1 MERCVNN
8 LPGGEGDGDGEGDGE
23 GEGEG
28 EAEAEAEAEGSR
40 GGVAAFFSR
49 VLMSEI
55 LPLYLL
61 PIE

>member
-1 MERCVNN
+1 MRVR
-8 LPGGEGDGDGEGDGE
+8 LRLRLRRRRRV
-23 GEGEG
+23 
-28 EAEAEAEAEGSR
+28 R
-40 GGVAAFFSR
+40 GGSVAAFFSR